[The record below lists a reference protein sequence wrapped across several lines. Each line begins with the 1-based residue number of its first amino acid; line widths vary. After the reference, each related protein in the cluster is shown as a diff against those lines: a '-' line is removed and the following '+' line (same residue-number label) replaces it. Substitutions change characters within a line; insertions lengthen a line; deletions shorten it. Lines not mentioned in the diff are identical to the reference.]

1 MDDNWN
7 WYILWVY
14 SFMLIAL
21 ARPTPN
27 DAETMKREIARVSEE
42 WTLMVSNGGT
52 GKPHHRTT
60 PIKYHNGT
68 QTHLKYTIHIMHTT
82 CTSFPLSFPKF
93 SNEKIN

>member
-42 WTLMVSNGGT
+42 WTLTV
-52 GKPHHRTT
+52 
-60 PIKYHNGT
+60 
-68 QTHLKYTIHIMHTT
+68 
-82 CTSFPLSFPKF
+82 
-93 SNEKIN
+93 